1 MSRFHSL
8 FVLSALLV
16 VLTPGCSV
24 SQDGGAPSNPMQP
37 ELEPGWNEFN
47 PGGETSCA
55 RDTPFAYWATLG
67 TENKIVV
74 DFFGGGACW
83 NDTTCSIADAIFQD
97 SVDPIRD
104 AIESEF
110 FVGIYDR
117 DNPENPFANWHHVV
131 IPYCTGD
138 VHWGNARTRYGPIGQ
153 SFEIAHVGAVNSLT
167 VLDWIFANFR
177 APEQIFVT
185 GCSAGSYG
193 SALWSAYLMDHYP
206 ESEVFQFG
214 DSGAGVITESFFQES
229 FPSWN
234 AEQAFPSWISEL
246 DPATNEILDKDLAD
260 LYAGIAN
267 HNPGQMMSQYN
278 TYADE
283 TQVFYYEAMGASSTN
298 DWTGQ
303 MLDSIE
309 EIQSRADNFC
319 SFTAPGDRHCI
330 VTRNQ
335 FYTVESNGVLL
346 VDWLDEMLSGTQ
358 PESVMCADCETE

>member
-1 MSRFHSL
+1 MVLILIPALTWSL
-8 FVLSALLV
+8 A
-16 VLTPGCSV
+16 GC
-24 SQDGGAPSNPMQP
+24 GAAGDDAPEIPMQP
-37 ELEPGWNEFN
+37 DLEEGWHEFQ

-55 RDTPFAYWATLG
+55 RDTPFSYWATLG

-83 NDTTCSIADAIFQD
+83 NDVTCSIADAIFQD

-104 AIESEF
+104 SIESGYF
-110 FVGIYDR
+110 PGIYDR
-117 DNPENPFANWHHVV
+117 DNPDNPFADWHHVV

-138 VHWGNARTRYGPIGQ
+138 IHWGNARTTYGSGGN
-153 SFEIAHVGAVNSLT
+153 SFDIAHVGAVNSMA

-193 SALWSAYLMDHYP
+193 SALWSAYLMNHYP
-206 ESEVFQFG
+206 EAQVVQFG
-214 DSGAGVITESFFQES
+214 DSGAGVITDAFFQDS

-234 AEQAFPSWISEL
+234 AESSFPRWIDSL
-246 DPATNEILDKDLAD
+246 DPSQNDLLDKSLAD

-267 HNPGQMMSQYN
+267 ANPNHLMSQFN

-283 TQVFYYEAMGASSTN
+283 TQVFYYEAMGAGSED

-303 MLDSIE
+303 MLASVAEIE
-309 EIQSRADNFC
+309 ERSANFC
-319 SFTAPGDRHCI
+319 SFTAPGDTHCI
-330 VTRNQ
+330 VTRDS
-335 FYTVESNGVLL
+335 FYEVESNGARL
-346 VDWLDEMLSGTQ
+346 VDWIDEMLRGAQ
-358 PESVMCADCETE
+358 PDSVMCANCETE